1 MICQLLLF
9 IYSSSAY
16 YWSNASWHQ
25 RGGRNVF
32 ADKELL
38 TWYGGE
44 IKRQVIYDGDFPET
58 PGDIL
63 RNYDFCKSQSLWVSA
78 FW

>member
-9 IYSSSAY
+9 IYSSTAY
-16 YWSNASWHQ
+16 YWSNANWHQ
-25 RGGRNVF
+25 RNVF

-38 TWYGGE
+38 TWDGRE
-44 IKRQVIYDGDFPET
+44 IKRQVIYDSDFPES

-63 RNYDFCKSQSLWVSA
+63 RNYDSCKS
-78 FW
+78 